1 MKAYQV
7 HGNIHLM
14 IENEMNEPHPF
25 KKASE
30 GSPAYARIALDIA
43 SRIARGELQE
53 NTKLYGRSIMSSEY
67 GVSPETIRRSFSLL
81 EEMQVV
87 EIKHNSGVVILS
99 RENALKFIEKFSDQ
113 SSTRQLVHK
122 LKRLVEKQVE
132 LNSEIQELTKSILDA
147 TARYSNT
154 TPFHNYECEILPDSP
169 AIGYSI
175 GEMSFWQKTHA
186 TIIAIRRE
194 NKIILSPGPH
204 LELQPSDILI
214 LVGTA
219 DTRESVLNLLQP
231 HT

>member
-1 MKAYQV
+1 MTMSQ
-7 HGNIHLM
+7 
-14 IENEMNEPHPF
+14 NETPEQQIPL
-25 KKASE
+25 KKTSE
-30 GSPAYARIALDIA
+30 SSPAYARIALDIA

-87 EIKHNSGVVILS
+87 EIKHNSGVVIHS
-99 RENALKFIEKFSDQ
+99 RENSLKFIEKFSDQ

-132 LNSEIQELTKSILDA
+132 LNIEIQELTRSILDA

-154 TPFHNYECEILPDSP
+154 TPFHNYECEIPSGSP
-169 AIGYSI
+169 VISHSI
-175 GEMSFWQKTHA
+175 GEMNFWQKTHA
-186 TIIAIRRE
+186 TIIAIRRD

-204 LELQPSDILI
+204 LELQNSDILI
-214 LVGTA
+214 LVGTSE
-219 DTRESVLNLLQP
+219 TRETVLNLLQP
-231 HT
+231 N

>member
-1 MKAYQV
+1 ME
-7 HGNIHLM
+7 M
-14 IENEMNEPHPF
+14 IENSNPEQQIPL
-25 KKASE
+25 KKTSATT
-30 GSPAYARIALDIA
+30 PAYSRIALDIA
-43 SRIARGELQE
+43 SRIARGELHE

-99 RENALKFIEKFSDQ
+99 RENSLKFIEKFSDQ

-132 LNSEIQELTKSILDA
+132 LNIEIQELARSILDA

-154 TPFHNYECEILPDSP
+154 TPFHNFECEIPAGSP
-169 AIGYSI
+169 VIDHSI
-175 GEMSFWQKTHA
+175 GEMNFWQKTHA
-186 TIIAIRRE
+186 TIIAIRRD

-204 LELQPSDILI
+204 VELQESDILI
-214 LVGTA
+214 LVGTSE
-219 DTRESVLNLLQP
+219 TRESVLNLLQP
-231 HT
+231 M